1 MSELRVSLVLLAALM
16 AGCGPRDREAC
27 IAEAA
32 TKPTD
37 TGVRVAMA
45 QCNRQFPQP
54 TAAQPQQ

>member
-1 MSELRVSLVLLAALM
+1 MGSMGVDLSPISGTRAI
-16 AGCGPRDREAC
+16 PPAC